1 MNNIT
6 FSSMKSSKFEIKFD
20 TKEQVDAILEKY
32 KRTFNNKRKH
42 FVYSKIKLFNLIKN
56 CPQCYNLRDIVLGF

>member
-6 FSSMKSSKFEIKFD
+6 FSSMKGDKFEIKFD

-32 KRTFNNKRKH
+32 KRTRKFFH
-42 FVYSKIKLFNLIKN
+42 WLIN
-56 CPQCYNLRDIVLGF
+56 IHRLNTNRN